1 MVSWDPSLYARFAVE
16 RARPFEDLA
25 SRVRAV
31 DPRRVVDL
39 GCGSGDLTVSL
50 ARRWP
55 NAQVVG
61 IDSSAAM
68 LAVAQEHAQRADLGD
83 RLRFEEG
90 DIGCWAPDGPVDV
103 IVSNA
108 ALQWVPGHLDRL
120 PQWALALAP
129 GGWLAWQMPG
139 NFEAPS
145 HRLMREV
152 AAEPQFAAL
161 LQGAL
166 RLGEAVG
173 QPTTYAA
180 LLAEQGCLVDAWETT
195 YSHILDPAGEF
206 GDDAVLA
213 WVSGTGLRP
222 LLDALKDEPVA
233 QQQFLDIYGER
244 LRLAYPRRAWG
255 TVLTFRRVF
264 CVARAAGATEDSA

>member
-1 MVSWDPSLYARFAVE
+1 MVSWDPSLYARFADE
-16 RARPFEDLA
+16 RARPFDDLV
-25 SRVRAV
+25 SRIRAV
-31 DPRRVVDL
+31 APRRVVDL
-39 GCGSGDLTVSL
+39 GCGPGDLTASL

-68 LAVAQEHAQRADLGD
+68 LAVARQHARRADLGD

-90 DIGCWAPDGPVDV
+90 DIGQWVPDGPVDV

-108 ALQWVPGHLDRL
+108 ALQWVPGHLDLL
-120 PQWALALAP
+120 PQWARALAP
-129 GGWLAWQMPG
+129 GGWLAWQVPG
-139 NFEAPS
+139 NFDAPS
-145 HRLMREV
+145 HALMREV
-152 AAEPQFAAL
+152 AAEPAFVEL

-180 LLAEQGCLVDAWETT
+180 LLAEQGCPVDAWETT
-195 YSHILDPAGEF
+195 YAHVLDRAGEF

-213 WVSGTGLRP
+213 WVRGTGLRP
-222 LLDALKDEPVA
+222 LMDALQDEPVA
-233 QQQFLDIYGER
+233 RQQFLDVYSER
-244 LRLAYPRRAWG
+244 LRAAYPRRAWG
-255 TVLTFRRVF
+255 TVLSFRRVF
-264 CVARAAGATEDSA
+264 CVARAAGEAA